1 MRYNINILLKKEVIT
16 MPAKKKTETAP
27 VAEVKAE
34 TAAPVEE
41 AKPVAEKKPDEKK
54 AVRKPA
60 AKKAAPA
67 KNTAAKKAPAKKA
80 EPKVTVK
87 VQFSGNEYDI
97 DEITKNVA
105 KAYKGSVKG
114 AVKSVDIYVKPE
126 DGAVYYVVNSEVSDK
141 IDL

>member
-1 MRYNINILLKKEVIT
+1 

-34 TAAPVEE
+34 AAASVEE
-41 AKPVAEKKPDEKK
+41 TKPVTEKKPDEKK
-54 AVRKPA
+54 AARKPA

-67 KNTAAKKAPAKKA
+67 KKTAAKKAPAKKA

>member
-1 MRYNINILLKKEVIT
+1 

-54 AVRKPA
+54 ATRKPA
-60 AKKAAPA
+60 AKKA
-67 KNTAAKKAPAKKA
+67 APAKKA

>member
-1 MRYNINILLKKEVIT
+1 
-16 MPAKKKTETAP
+16 MPSKKKTETAA
-27 VAEVKAE
+27 VVEVKAE
-34 TAAPVEE
+34 ATEVKAEPIVAE
-41 AKPVAEKKPDEKK
+41 AKAETKPTAKK
-54 AVRKPA
+54 KPA

-67 KNTAAKKAPAKKA
+67 KKPAAKKTPAKKA
-80 EPKVTVK
+80 EPRVSVK
-87 VQFSGNEYDI
+87 VQFGGNEYDI
-97 DEITKNVA
+97 DEITKNVT